1 MYLAHYTKR
10 FIPEFDAECRL
21 DDDGVLLFSCGGT
34 DESGQHTNEVMGPE
48 VYYASLGLHRYIE
61 ILIEAGGFVRH
72 VEFDQHPE
80 LHTIIIVQKRTAK
93 KTQ

>member
-1 MYLAHYTKR
+1 
-10 FIPEFDAECRL
+10 
-21 DDDGVLLFSCGGT
+21 
-34 DESGQHTNEVMGPE
+34 
-48 VYYASLGLHRYIE
+48 
-61 ILIEAGGFVRH
+61 FVRH